1 MKVKLKPRAF
11 WSIIEDG
18 STDQHEEM
26 TVLDTLYDTV
36 PPEMVSM
43 ITKKETITEARD
55 TITTLRLSDDCM
67 KKGDDA
73 TAVSEV

>member
-1 MKVKLKPRAF
+1 
-11 WSIIEDG
+11 
-18 STDQHEEM
+18 M

-55 TITTLRLSDDCM
+55 TITTLRLSDDRM